1 MASRS
6 SVVVAA
12 VAAAV
17 AWRVGQGVGG
27 GDEASLRAEVRALR
41 SALAAAGV
49 EAPGAGAPD
58 GAAGWRPLRVA
69 VAAAAAYGAWRARKN
84 VAACERDLA
93 AFRESGVTT
102 ATLRDV
108 VTYRAEQWWATTAS
122 GIPLALLAAS
132 VGFVLAGASPTPRPP
147 ATTGRTRSSR
157 RGSSSR
163 TRPRAGVTARRPPW
177 AVMTVVG
184 LVIFGFVVS
193 VTSEV
198 MGARVEALKL
208 GNSAV
213 VEQDHTLVLGY
224 SENLR
229 PLIAQVALAN
239 ESEGGGAVVV
249 LTDRI
254 PIADLTKAVD
264 FSESDAARRA
274 KKRRD
279 DGDGR
284 AARVAAPRRR
294 LEARLRAHGQTFRE
308 LVEGD
313 LLEGAVAVGL
323 RRSDGAIE
331 LDAVDATIREGDEVI
346 VIAEDDDTYGL
357 RDAPAPRSAPKAR
370 GHYLFLG
377 WRNDIADM
385 VAYLDEVAPPGSQLT
400 IAAPLPIRD
409 RDEQMV
415 ADGRGRRGPLRRLSL
430 RHVVDTVRAALERLP
445 LDTCDAVLILSD
457 QGTEDPHHA
466 DSLALATLVLVRD
479 VQRRGPRHAGRHDG
493 EPLEEQ
499 VSSRSAGRRRRRRD
513 DRTPS
518 LPLPGAGRGGACA
531 VVTELRDISLQRNV
545 RSSGL
550 ADCDF
555 VASHELVA
563 RIVAMVSERAEVS
576 PILDTLLDA
585 AGPSLLIVP
594 ATKYVAPGAI
604 ATFRDVAVAAL
615 DHGDVAIGTLLD
627 GADLGETMARLGAS
641 TLILCAAASAFTSP
655 RHRCLPAP
663 RAARA
668 SRPVAMNLG
677 EIRAEQ
683 FTEKAWSALE
693 ASGAGATARK
703 GGVVEPEDLL
713 VAMLKQDSNGLLNR
727 ALRLCEP
734 PADER
739 PRFGPRTEAAIGD
752 ALKLSKEFKD
762 AYVSNEIAL
771 AKAGKLDPVIGR
783 DDEIKRAIQILSR
796 RTKNNACLVGE
807 PGVGK
812 TAIAE
817 GLAQRVVDGNVPEA
831 LKGRTIVSLD
841 MGLLIAGAKYRGE
854 FEERLKAVIDE
865 VETAA
870 GNIILFIDEI
880 HTVVGAG
887 ASGGGGAMDASN
899 LLKPALARGELRCV
913 GATTVA
919 EYRQHIE
926 SDKAL
931 ERRFQKVVI
940 AEPDVE
946 ATVSILRGLKPK
958 YELHHGIRV
967 LDSALVAAA
976 RLSDR
981 YVSGRFMPD
990 KAIDVV
996 DEAAAKLNN
1005 EVTSRPPALDAADRE
1020 VVELEMEKVSLTSS
1034 SIATANPIEDAS
1046 QRVAEIDA
1054 RLAELED
1061 LQRQL
1066 VATWE
1071 LQKSSVGGVGD
1082 VKQQI
1087 ADKLKEAEQFEERM
1101 EFEKGAEVRYTVI
1114 PELERKLAAIED
1126 ALDQDKGS
1134 MVARD
1139 TVTPDDVAA
1148 VVAAWTGVSAARLVS
1163 TERQKLLDLEARSR
1177 ARPRGAAAEVF
1188 DDADA
1193 LVRFDM
1199 SEFSEKHTV
1208 SRLLGA
1214 PPGYVGYDQGG
1225 QLTEARAEPR
1235 GIRIFDPTSTCA
1247 YATVRNRPY
1256 CVLLFDEMEKAHP
1269 DVFDTFLQLLDD
1281 GILTDG
1287 QGLTVNFRDAI
1298 VLFTSNA
1305 VWKPNLQPDFNLIL
1319 ESVADFAAADAADG
1333 DDAGGAAELSE
1344 IKRQVLDA
1352 MRAKFR
1358 PEFLNRL
1365 DEIVV
1370 FNPLRKSMLADIV
1383 ELEVNAVAK
1392 RLNASH
1398 AAGLVLDAGA
1408 VEHLATPGSART
1420 STAGS
1425 GRPDQTVKCSSSATS
1440 TSGFD
1445 AAYGARPLKRLV
1457 TKSLE
1462 TPLSRAILSGG
1473 LKSGDVAHFTEEDA
1487 APPTKCGASAASAR
1501 PARDARGAY

>member
-1 MASRS
+1 
-6 SVVVAA
+6 
-12 VAAAV
+12 
-17 AWRVGQGVGG
+17 
-27 GDEASLRAEVRALR
+27 
-41 SALAAAGV
+41 
-49 EAPGAGAPD
+49 
-58 GAAGWRPLRVA
+58 
-69 VAAAAAYGAWRARKN
+69 
-84 VAACERDLA
+84 
-93 AFRESGVTT
+93 
-102 ATLRDV
+102 
-108 VTYRAEQWWATTAS
+108 
-122 GIPLALLAAS
+122 
-132 VGFVLAGASPTPRPP
+132 
-147 ATTGRTRSSR
+147 
-157 RGSSSR
+157 
-163 TRPRAGVTARRPPW
+163 
-177 AVMTVVG
+177 
-184 LVIFGFVVS
+184 
-193 VTSEV
+193 
-198 MGARVEALKL
+198 
-208 GNSAV
+208 
-213 VEQDHTLVLGY
+213 
-224 SENLR
+224 
-229 PLIAQVALAN
+229 
-239 ESEGGGAVVV
+239 
-249 LTDRI
+249 
-254 PIADLTKAVD
+254 
-264 FSESDAARRA
+264 
-274 KKRRD
+274 
-279 DGDGR
+279 
-284 AARVAAPRRR
+284 
-294 LEARLRAHGQTFRE
+294 
-308 LVEGD
+308 
-313 LLEGAVAVGL
+313 
-323 RRSDGAIE
+323 
-331 LDAVDATIREGDEVI
+331 
-346 VIAEDDDTYGL
+346 
-357 RDAPAPRSAPKAR
+357 
-370 GHYLFLG
+370 
-377 WRNDIADM
+377 
-385 VAYLDEVAPPGSQLT
+385 
-400 IAAPLPIRD
+400 
-409 RDEQMV
+409 
-415 ADGRGRRGPLRRLSL
+415 
-430 RHVVDTVRAALERLP
+430 
-445 LDTCDAVLILSD
+445 
-457 QGTEDPHHA
+457 
-466 DSLALATLVLVRD
+466 
-479 VQRRGPRHAGRHDG
+479 
-493 EPLEEQ
+493 
-499 VSSRSAGRRRRRRD
+499 
-513 DRTPS
+513 
-518 LPLPGAGRGGACA
+518 
-531 VVTELRDISLQRNV
+531 
-545 RSSGL
+545 
-550 ADCDF
+550 
-555 VASHELVA
+555 
-563 RIVAMVSERAEVS
+563 
-576 PILDTLLDA
+576 
-585 AGPSLLIVP
+585 
-594 ATKYVAPGAI
+594 
-604 ATFRDVAVAAL
+604 
-615 DHGDVAIGTLLD
+615 
-627 GADLGETMARLGAS
+627 MARLGAS

-739 PRFGPRTEAAIGD
+739 VLRRLADEKLSGLPRVDGAQPRFGPRTEAAIGD

-762 AYVSNEIAL
+762 AYVSNEIVGLALHTPQACGELFEKAGCNAATLRTAVKKLRGESTVQSRTPEASMDALNTYGKDLTALARAAKERDMPNFKGSYLGRFPLAL

-1163 TERQKLLDLEARSR
+1163 TERQKLLDLEATLAARVVGQPDACALVADAVRRSK
-1177 ARPRGAAAEVF
+1177 AGLGDPSKPIAAFAFLGPTGVGKTELAKTLAAEVF

-1199 SEFSEKHTV
+1199 SEFSEKH
-1208 SRLLGA
+1208 
-1214 PPGYVGYDQGG
+1214 
-1225 QLTEARAEPR
+1225 
-1235 GIRIFDPTSTCA
+1235 
-1247 YATVRNRPY
+1247 TVRNRPY

-1473 LKSGDVAHFTEEDA
+1473 LKSGDVAHFTVRNERLVLDVRAPSDDAPPPADADAEEEEDA
-1487 APPTKCGASAASAR
+1487 APPTKKSRSLSR
-1501 PARDARGAY
+1501 

>member
-1 MASRS
+1 MRAVLALSAFPKLRGH
-6 SVVVAA
+6 VV
-12 VAAAV
+12 
-17 AWRVGQGVGG
+17 
-27 GDEASLRAEVRALR
+27 AEVRDVDNAENVRLVSR
-41 SALAAAGV
+41 HPIECV
-49 EAPGAGAPD
+49 
-58 GAAGWRPLRVA
+58 VA
-69 VAAAAAYGAWRARKN
+69 NDAIGRMMINCAR
-84 VAACERDLA
+84 
-93 AFRESGVTT
+93 
-102 ATLRDV
+102 
-108 VTYRAEQWWATTAS
+108 Q
-122 GIPLALLAAS
+122 PLLAS
-132 VGFVLAGASPTPRPP
+132 VLQELLGFEGDEFYLRHWP
-147 ATTGRTRSSR
+147 AL
-157 RGSSSR
+157 
-163 TRPRAGVTARRPPW
+163 
-177 AVMTVVG
+177 VG
-184 LVIFGFVVS
+184 
-193 VTSEV
+193 
-198 MGARVEALKL
+198 K
-208 GNSAV
+208 
-213 VEQDHTLVLGY
+213 
-224 SENLR
+224 
-229 PLIAQVALAN
+229 
-239 ESEGGGAVVV
+239 
-249 LTDRI
+249 
-254 PIADLTKAVD
+254 
-264 FSESDAARRA
+264 
-274 KKRRD
+274 
-279 DGDGR
+279 
-284 AARVAAPRRR
+284 
-294 LEARLRAHGQTFRE
+294 TFRE

-346 VIAEDDDTYGL
+346 AIAETTTPTVPT
-357 RDAPAPRSAPKAR
+357 RRARWRRKRAESPAGGSSTPSARTCSLVGSSDPQ
-370 GHYLFLG
+370 HYLFLG

-430 RHVVDTVRAALERLP
+430 RHVVDTVVSRALERLP

-493 EPLEEQ
+493 EPLE
-499 VSSRSAGRRRRRRD
+499 SRCFNL
-513 DRTPS
+513 PS
-518 LPLPGAGRGGACA
+518 
-531 VVTELRDISLQRNV
+531 T
-545 RSSGL
+545 RS
-550 ADCDF
+550 
-555 VASHELVA
+555 
-563 RIVAMVSERAEVS
+563 
-576 PILDTLLDA
+576 
-585 AGPSLLIVP
+585 
-594 ATKYVAPGAI
+594 
-604 ATFRDVAVAAL
+604 
-615 DHGDVAIGTLLD
+615 
-627 GADLGETMARLGAS
+627 ETMARLGAS

-734 PADER
+734 PADEKLLR
-739 PRFGPRTEAAIGD
+739 RLADEKLSGLPRVDGAQPRFGPRTEAAIGD

-762 AYVSNEIAL
+762 AYVSNEIVGLALHTPQACGELFEKAGCNAATLRTAVKKLRGESTVQSRTPEASMDALNTYGKDLTAL
-771 AKAGKLDPVIGR
+771 ARAAKERDMPNFKGSYLGRFPLVSADFWTSDHLSERRRQGGKLDPVIGR

-817 GLAQRVVDGNVPEA
+817 GLAQRPPTQRAEA

-990 KAIDVV
+990 KAIDA
-996 DEAAAKLNN
+996 DEAGRSSTT
-1005 EVTSRPPALDAADRE
+1005 VTSRPPALDAADRE
-1020 VVELEMEKVSLTSS
+1020 VVELEMEK
-1034 SIATANPIEDAS
+1034 
-1046 QRVAEIDA
+1046 
-1054 RLAELED
+1054 LEA

-1101 EFEKGAEVRYTVI
+1101 EFEKGAEVRYTAI

-1139 TVTPDDVAA
+1139 TPDACALVADA
-1148 VVAAWTGVSAARLVS
+1148 VRRSKAGLGDPSKPIAAFAFLGPTGVGK
-1163 TERQKLLDLEARSR
+1163 TELAKTL
-1177 ARPRGAAAEVF
+1177 AAEVF

-1199 SEFSEKHTV
+1199 SEFSEKH
-1208 SRLLGA
+1208 
-1214 PPGYVGYDQGG
+1214 
-1225 QLTEARAEPR
+1225 
-1235 GIRIFDPTSTCA
+1235 
-1247 YATVRNRPY
+1247 TVRNRPY

-1392 RLNASH
+1392 RLNAS
-1398 AAGLVLDAGA
+1398 
-1408 VEHLATPGSART
+1408 
-1420 STAGS
+1420 
-1425 GRPDQTVKCSSSATS
+1425 
-1440 TSGFD
+1440 GFD

-1473 LKSGDVAHFTEEDA
+1473 LKSGDVAHFTVRNERLVLDVRAEHDAAGAAGRRRRRGEEDA
-1487 APPTKCGASAASAR
+1487 APPTKS
-1501 PARDARGAY
+1501 

>member
-1 MASRS
+1 M
-6 SVVVAA
+6 
-12 VAAAV
+12 
-17 AWRVGQGVGG
+17 
-27 GDEASLRAEVRALR
+27 VRA
-41 SALAAAGV
+41 
-49 EAPGAGAPD
+49 
-58 GAAGWRPLRVA
+58 
-69 VAAAAAYGAWRARKN
+69 
-84 VAACERDLA
+84 
-93 AFRESGVTT
+93 
-102 ATLRDV
+102 
-108 VTYRAEQWWATTAS
+108 
-122 GIPLALLAAS
+122 
-132 VGFVLAGASPTPRPP
+132 
-147 ATTGRTRSSR
+147 
-157 RGSSSR
+157 
-163 TRPRAGVTARRPPW
+163 
-177 AVMTVVG
+177 
-184 LVIFGFVVS
+184 
-193 VTSEV
+193 
-198 MGARVEALKL
+198 
-208 GNSAV
+208 
-213 VEQDHTLVLGY
+213 
-224 SENLR
+224 
-229 PLIAQVALAN
+229 
-239 ESEGGGAVVV
+239 
-249 LTDRI
+249 
-254 PIADLTKAVD
+254 
-264 FSESDAARRA
+264 
-274 KKRRD
+274 
-279 DGDGR
+279 
-284 AARVAAPRRR
+284 
-294 LEARLRAHGQTFRE
+294 
-308 LVEGD
+308 
-313 LLEGAVAVGL
+313 
-323 RRSDGAIE
+323 
-331 LDAVDATIREGDEVI
+331 
-346 VIAEDDDTYGL
+346 
-357 RDAPAPRSAPKAR
+357 
-370 GHYLFLG
+370 
-377 WRNDIADM
+377 
-385 VAYLDEVAPPGSQLT
+385 
-400 IAAPLPIRD
+400 
-409 RDEQMV
+409 
-415 ADGRGRRGPLRRLSL
+415 
-430 RHVVDTVRAALERLP
+430 
-445 LDTCDAVLILSD
+445 
-457 QGTEDPHHA
+457 
-466 DSLALATLVLVRD
+466 
-479 VQRRGPRHAGRHDG
+479 
-493 EPLEEQ
+493 
-499 VSSRSAGRRRRRRD
+499 
-513 DRTPS
+513 
-518 LPLPGAGRGGACA
+518 
-531 VVTELRDISLQRNV
+531 
-545 RSSGL
+545 
-550 ADCDF
+550 
-555 VASHELVA
+555 
-563 RIVAMVSERAEVS
+563 
-576 PILDTLLDA
+576 
-585 AGPSLLIVP
+585 
-594 ATKYVAPGAI
+594 
-604 ATFRDVAVAAL
+604 
-615 DHGDVAIGTLLD
+615 
-627 GADLGETMARLGAS
+627 
-641 TLILCAAASAFTSP
+641 TLILCAVAGLHVAAPSMPS
-655 RHRCLPAP
+655 AP

-727 ALRLCEP
+727 ALLCEP

-739 PRFGPRTEAAIGD
+739 RGASSSEKAGCNAATLRTAVKKLRGESTVQSRTPEASMD
-752 ALKLSKEFKD
+752 ALNTYGKD
-762 AYVSNEIAL
+762 LTAL
-771 AKAGKLDPVIGR
+771 ARAAQESDMPNFKGSFLGRGKLDPVIGR

-931 ERRFQKVVI
+931 ERRFQK
-940 AEPDVE
+940 
-946 ATVSILRGLKPK
+946 PK

-1054 RLAELED
+1054 RLAELEA

-1101 EFEKGAEVRYTVI
+1101 EFEKGAEVRYTAI

-1126 ALDQDKGS
+1126 ALDQDRS

-1139 TVTPDDVAA
+1139 
-1148 VVAAWTGVSAARLVS
+1148 
-1163 TERQKLLDLEARSR
+1163 
-1177 ARPRGAAAEVF
+1177 
-1188 DDADA
+1188 
-1193 LVRFDM
+1193 
-1199 SEFSEKHTV
+1199 
-1208 SRLLGA
+1208 
-1214 PPGYVGYDQGG
+1214 
-1225 QLTEARAEPR
+1225 
-1235 GIRIFDPTSTCA
+1235 
-1247 YATVRNRPY
+1247 TVRNRPY

-1298 VLFTSNA
+1298 
-1305 VWKPNLQPDFNLIL
+1305 LIL

-1398 AAGLVLDAGA
+1398 AAG
-1408 VEHLATPGSART
+1408 P
-1420 STAGS
+1420 
-1425 GRPDQTVKCSSSATS
+1425 
-1440 TSGFD
+1440 
-1445 AAYGARPLKRLV
+1445 
-1457 TKSLE
+1457 
-1462 TPLSRAILSGG
+1462 GG
-1473 LKSGDVAHFTEEDA
+1473 LKSGDVAHFTVRNERLCSTSAVERRRFAAAGPTPTRGEEDA
-1487 APPTKCGASAASAR
+1487 APPTQSPGLSR
-1501 PARDARGAY
+1501 

>member
-1 MASRS
+1 
-6 SVVVAA
+6 
-12 VAAAV
+12 
-17 AWRVGQGVGG
+17 
-27 GDEASLRAEVRALR
+27 
-41 SALAAAGV
+41 
-49 EAPGAGAPD
+49 
-58 GAAGWRPLRVA
+58 
-69 VAAAAAYGAWRARKN
+69 
-84 VAACERDLA
+84 
-93 AFRESGVTT
+93 
-102 ATLRDV
+102 
-108 VTYRAEQWWATTAS
+108 
-122 GIPLALLAAS
+122 
-132 VGFVLAGASPTPRPP
+132 
-147 ATTGRTRSSR
+147 
-157 RGSSSR
+157 
-163 TRPRAGVTARRPPW
+163 
-177 AVMTVVG
+177 
-184 LVIFGFVVS
+184 
-193 VTSEV
+193 
-198 MGARVEALKL
+198 
-208 GNSAV
+208 
-213 VEQDHTLVLGY
+213 
-224 SENLR
+224 
-229 PLIAQVALAN
+229 
-239 ESEGGGAVVV
+239 
-249 LTDRI
+249 
-254 PIADLTKAVD
+254 
-264 FSESDAARRA
+264 
-274 KKRRD
+274 
-279 DGDGR
+279 
-284 AARVAAPRRR
+284 
-294 LEARLRAHGQTFRE
+294 
-308 LVEGD
+308 
-313 LLEGAVAVGL
+313 
-323 RRSDGAIE
+323 
-331 LDAVDATIREGDEVI
+331 
-346 VIAEDDDTYGL
+346 
-357 RDAPAPRSAPKAR
+357 
-370 GHYLFLG
+370 
-377 WRNDIADM
+377 
-385 VAYLDEVAPPGSQLT
+385 
-400 IAAPLPIRD
+400 
-409 RDEQMV
+409 
-415 ADGRGRRGPLRRLSL
+415 
-430 RHVVDTVRAALERLP
+430 
-445 LDTCDAVLILSD
+445 
-457 QGTEDPHHA
+457 
-466 DSLALATLVLVRD
+466 
-479 VQRRGPRHAGRHDG
+479 
-493 EPLEEQ
+493 
-499 VSSRSAGRRRRRRD
+499 
-513 DRTPS
+513 
-518 LPLPGAGRGGACA
+518 
-531 VVTELRDISLQRNV
+531 
-545 RSSGL
+545 
-550 ADCDF
+550 
-555 VASHELVA
+555 
-563 RIVAMVSERAEVS
+563 
-576 PILDTLLDA
+576 
-585 AGPSLLIVP
+585 
-594 ATKYVAPGAI
+594 
-604 ATFRDVAVAAL
+604 
-615 DHGDVAIGTLLD
+615 
-627 GADLGETMARLGAS
+627 MARLGAS

-762 AYVSNEIAL
+762 AYVSNEIVGLALHTPQACGELFEKAGCNAATLRTAVKKLRGESTVQSRTPEASMDALNTYGKDLTAL
-771 AKAGKLDPVIGR
+771 ARAAKESDMPNFKGSFLGRFPLQARPGHRR

-880 HTVVGAG
+880 HT
-887 ASGGGGAMDASN
+887 
-899 LLKPALARGELRCV
+899 PALARGELRCV

-990 KAIDVV
+990 KAIDVA
-996 DEAAAKLNN
+996 DEAAPSS
-1005 EVTSRPPALDAADRE
+1005 TTRSRAARRRDAADRE

-1054 RLAELED
+1054 RLAELEA

-1101 EFEKGAEVRYTVI
+1101 EFEKGAEVRYTAI

-1139 TVTPDDVAA
+1139 TAGLGDPSKPIAA
-1148 VVAAWTGVSAARLVS
+1148 FAFLGPTGVGK
-1163 TERQKLLDLEARSR
+1163 TELAKTL
-1177 ARPRGAAAEVF
+1177 AAEVF

-1225 QLTEARAEPR
+1225 QLTEAARNRAAFESSTRLQRAEP
-1235 GIRIFDPTSTCA
+1235 
-1247 YATVRNRPY
+1247 PY

-1298 VLFTSNA
+1298 
-1305 VWKPNLQPDFNLIL
+1305 LIL

-1408 VEHLATPGSART
+1408 VEHLATPGSADIDRRLT
-1420 STAGS
+1420 
-1425 GRPDQTVKCSSSATS
+1425 PDQT
-1440 TSGFD
+1440 
-1445 AAYGARPLKRLV
+1445 RLV

-1473 LKSGDVAHFTEEDA
+1473 LKSGDVAHFTVRNERLVLGVRSDDDA
-1487 APPTKCGASAASAR
+1487 AAGR
-1501 PARDARGAY
+1501 RRRRGGGGRGAADEVRSLSR

>member
-1 MASRS
+1 
-6 SVVVAA
+6 
-12 VAAAV
+12 
-17 AWRVGQGVGG
+17 
-27 GDEASLRAEVRALR
+27 
-41 SALAAAGV
+41 
-49 EAPGAGAPD
+49 
-58 GAAGWRPLRVA
+58 
-69 VAAAAAYGAWRARKN
+69 
-84 VAACERDLA
+84 
-93 AFRESGVTT
+93 
-102 ATLRDV
+102 
-108 VTYRAEQWWATTAS
+108 
-122 GIPLALLAAS
+122 
-132 VGFVLAGASPTPRPP
+132 
-147 ATTGRTRSSR
+147 
-157 RGSSSR
+157 
-163 TRPRAGVTARRPPW
+163 
-177 AVMTVVG
+177 
-184 LVIFGFVVS
+184 
-193 VTSEV
+193 
-198 MGARVEALKL
+198 
-208 GNSAV
+208 
-213 VEQDHTLVLGY
+213 
-224 SENLR
+224 
-229 PLIAQVALAN
+229 
-239 ESEGGGAVVV
+239 
-249 LTDRI
+249 
-254 PIADLTKAVD
+254 
-264 FSESDAARRA
+264 
-274 KKRRD
+274 
-279 DGDGR
+279 
-284 AARVAAPRRR
+284 
-294 LEARLRAHGQTFRE
+294 
-308 LVEGD
+308 
-313 LLEGAVAVGL
+313 
-323 RRSDGAIE
+323 
-331 LDAVDATIREGDEVI
+331 
-346 VIAEDDDTYGL
+346 
-357 RDAPAPRSAPKAR
+357 
-370 GHYLFLG
+370 
-377 WRNDIADM
+377 
-385 VAYLDEVAPPGSQLT
+385 
-400 IAAPLPIRD
+400 
-409 RDEQMV
+409 
-415 ADGRGRRGPLRRLSL
+415 
-430 RHVVDTVRAALERLP
+430 
-445 LDTCDAVLILSD
+445 
-457 QGTEDPHHA
+457 
-466 DSLALATLVLVRD
+466 
-479 VQRRGPRHAGRHDG
+479 
-493 EPLEEQ
+493 
-499 VSSRSAGRRRRRRD
+499 
-513 DRTPS
+513 
-518 LPLPGAGRGGACA
+518 
-531 VVTELRDISLQRNV
+531 
-545 RSSGL
+545 
-550 ADCDF
+550 
-555 VASHELVA
+555 
-563 RIVAMVSERAEVS
+563 
-576 PILDTLLDA
+576 
-585 AGPSLLIVP
+585 
-594 ATKYVAPGAI
+594 
-604 ATFRDVAVAAL
+604 
-615 DHGDVAIGTLLD
+615 
-627 GADLGETMARLGAS
+627 MARLGAS

-739 PRFGPRTEAAIGD
+739 VLRRLADEKLSGLPRVDGAQPRFGPRTEAAIGD

-762 AYVSNEIAL
+762 AYVSNEIVGLAL
-771 AKAGKLDPVIGR
+771 HTPQACGELFEKAGCNAATLRTAVKKLRGESTVQSRTPEASMDALNTYGKDLTALARAAKERDMPNFKGSYLGRAAKAGKLDPVIGR

-940 AEPDVE
+940 AEPDAE

-981 YVSGRFMPD
+981 Y
-990 KAIDVV
+990 
-996 DEAAAKLNN
+996 LNN

-1054 RLAELED
+1054 RLAELEA

-1101 EFEKGAEVRYTVI
+1101 EFEKGAEVRYTAI

-1139 TVTPDDVAA
+1139 TPDACALVADA
-1148 VVAAWTGVSAARLVS
+1148 VRRSKAGLGDPSKPIAAFAFLGPTGVGK
-1163 TERQKLLDLEARSR
+1163 TELAKTL
-1177 ARPRGAAAEVF
+1177 AAEVF

-1199 SEFSEKHTV
+1199 SEFSEKH
-1208 SRLLGA
+1208 
-1214 PPGYVGYDQGG
+1214 
-1225 QLTEARAEPR
+1225 
-1235 GIRIFDPTSTCA
+1235 
-1247 YATVRNRPY
+1247 TVRNRPY

-1392 RLNASH
+1392 RLNAS
-1398 AAGLVLDAGA
+1398 
-1408 VEHLATPGSART
+1408 
-1420 STAGS
+1420 
-1425 GRPDQTVKCSSSATS
+1425 
-1440 TSGFD
+1440 GFD

-1462 TPLSRAILSGG
+1462 TPLSRAILGGG
-1473 LKSGDVAHFTEEDA
+1473 LKSGDVAHFTVRNERLVLDVRAPGDDAPPPADADTEEEEDA
-1487 APPTKCGASAASAR
+1487 APPTKKFRSLSR
-1501 PARDARGAY
+1501 